1 MFSYVQTRWNSSLY
15 MLRRVLQQKCAL
27 NVFAAEHTLPATV
40 TAHQWELMDK
50 TADVLSPFEEL
61 TRDVSRETVTAA
73 DVIPAIT
80 GNWYFYFLLILFE
93 TNHNTSLSAFIK
105 SSIHS

>member
-15 MLRRVLQQKCAL
+15 MLRSLLQQKRAL

-61 TRDVSRETVTAA
+61 TRETVAAA

>member
-15 MLRRVLQQKCAL
+15 MLRSVLQQKRAL

-50 TADVLSPFEEL
+50 TADVK
-61 TRDVSRETVTAA
+61 
-73 DVIPAIT
+73 
-80 GNWYFYFLLILFE
+80 N
-93 TNHNTSLSAFIK
+93 
-105 SSIHS
+105 